1 MQIMTSLMRSWA
13 SSKRA
18 NNLSNYVGDKQQ
30 QCLTAPEN
38 AAIIAAL
45 LNVEAKEKKIARQV
59 VVLQIAVTL
68 IGASI
73 AYNFKGTPQIAI
85 AVLSGGGIS
94 IVNGALLAWRMVR
107 SALHPAL
114 EAHYQLRLLY
124 FYAAERFLVV
134 AALLYLSIALLTL
147 SPPALLAGF
156 VIGQSV
162 LLVAR
167 LLLNKIK
174 TEIVTKNV

>member
-1 MQIMTSLMRSWA
+1 MRSWA

-45 LNVEAKEKKIARQV
+45 LNVEAKEKKIAYQV
-59 VVLQIAVTL
+59 VVLQIVVTL

-73 AYNFKGTPQIAI
+73 AYNSKGTPQIAI
-85 AVLSGGGIS
+85 AVLSGGGVS

-107 SALHPAL
+107 SALHHPAF
-114 EAHYQLRLLY
+114 EAHYQLRLMY